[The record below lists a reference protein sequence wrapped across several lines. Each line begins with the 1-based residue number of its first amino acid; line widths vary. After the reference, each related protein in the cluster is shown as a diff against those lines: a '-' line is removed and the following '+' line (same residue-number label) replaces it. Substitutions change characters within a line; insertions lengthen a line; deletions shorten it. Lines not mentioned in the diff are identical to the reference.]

1 METTKKVMLQSQL
14 NIDPVLAMD
23 DYQIEARITQL
34 EQRYAAIR
42 LRIDQDPGTLTY
54 KTLNEM
60 LELMAK
66 ITHLFSEQVRRKT
79 DEQQKR
85 IKYIL
90 DEKQDPAANR
100 WIIKVNRNY
109 QPKLF
114 NK

>member
-1 METTKKVMLQSQL
+1 
-14 NIDPVLAMD
+14 
-23 DYQIEARITQL
+23 
-34 EQRYAAIR
+34 
-42 LRIDQDPGTLTY
+42 
-54 KTLNEM
+54 
-60 LELMAK
+60 MAK